1 MLTSWL
7 WVSLNFLAVAY
18 FVFISLYYRNINAQ
32 EKNKVNSL
40 RITLEEAELLIKKY
54 QIQLQ
59 KVLGSVDTLNTE
71 LEDTKN
77 DLKNIKGRYA
87 HLKAEDDKHKS
98 LIAKLQSKIES
109 LV

>member
-1 MLTSWL
+1 MFTSWL
-7 WVSLNFLAVAY
+7 WISLNFLAFAY
-18 FVFISLYYRNINAQ
+18 FVFVTLYYRNINTQ
-32 EKNKVNSL
+32 EKNKINSL

-77 DLKNIKGRYA
+77 DLKNIKSRYA
-87 HLKAEDDKHKS
+87 HLKTEDDRHKS
-98 LIAKLQSKIES
+98 LISKLQSKIES